1 MKKILLGV
9 KIDDINMDQA
19 VEIIKKWNRKPGKH
33 YIVTPNPEFL
43 ADAQKDLIFKN
54 VLNKAD
60 LAIPDGVG
68 LKLSGKIK
76 NTVYGTDLMEK
87 LIHIAVEKGFT
98 VAFLG
103 GKQGVAEKL
112 KECLLKKYPKLKV
125 SFAGSG
131 GQVDNQGK
139 LLKFPK
145 QLRSL
150 NCDFLFVAFGHI
162 KQEKWIANNLA
173 DLLVKVVMGVGGAF
187 DYLSGSVPRAP
198 RFVRTLGFEW
208 LFRLIIEPWRIKRQ
222 IALLKYLW
230 LLTRN
235 R

>member
-1 MKKILLGV
+1 MKVNLLGV

-19 VEIIKKWNRKPGKH
+19 VEIIEKWNRKPGKH

-43 ADAQKDLIFKN
+43 AAAQKDQEFKKI
-54 VLNKAD
+54 LNSAD
-60 LAIPDGVG
+60 LSIPDGIG

-87 LIHIAVEKGFT
+87 LIHIAVEKAFT
-98 VAFLG
+98 AAFLG

-112 KECLLKKYPKLKV
+112 KERLLKKYPKLKV

-131 GQVDNQGK
+131 GEVDNQGK

-145 QLRSL
+145 SL
-150 NCDFLFVAFGHI
+150 KSLKCDFLFVAFGHI

-173 DLLVKVVMGVGGAF
+173 DLPVKVVMGVGGAF

-198 RFVRTLGFEW
+198 VFVRTLGFEW
-208 LFRLIIEPWRIKRQ
+208 LFRLIIQPWRIKRQ
-222 IALLKYLW
+222 LKLLKYLK
-230 LLTRN
+230 LLMVN
-235 R
+235 